1 MTTPTHPPLK
11 SIPTPDDP
19 RPATPADATAASGG
33 PKVAAREGVLSALRP
48 DPLAS
53 DGRTPVAWLTVSA
66 PTSWRRTSTARSWCA
81 CGFDRKATG
90 KADVLRLIDTH
101 TAHRDIC
108 PLRTETVRRK
118 AA

>member
-1 MTTPTHPPLK
+1 MTTPTRPPLK
-11 SIPTPDDP
+11 SIPATDGP
-19 RPATPADATAASGG
+19 RLAEPAHGPAAGG
-33 PKVAAREGVLSALRP
+33 APKVVAREGVLSVLRP
-48 DPLAS
+48 DPSAG

-66 PTSWRRTSTARSWCA
+66 PTSWRRVATARSWCA

-101 TAHRDIC
+101 TAHRDVC